1 MRTILFRL
9 ILIVTPVILSP
20 PAEAC
25 TTFIISGKHTPDGRP
40 VLYKNRD
47 TDEMRNAL
55 LYFTDGRYKY
65 VGLVDCNENF
75 RTMVWGGYNEA
86 GFAIMNSAAYNNN
99 LGDTTTFGDQEGV
112 VMKLALQNCRN
123 IEDFENLLR
132 VLPKPLGVDANF
144 GVIDA
149 YGGAAF
155 YETGNYKYIKYD
167 ANDQQV
173 APEGILIRTNYS
185 HSADITKGFGFA
197 RYKTAAAALSA
208 LTPEKYKPE
217 YFLNNISRNLYH
229 SLTETYLTAKIP
241 KKKNTPEYRF
251 FIDFIPRN
259 STSSAILIMGAR
271 DEMHIREAVMWTI
284 LGFPLTSVAVPVWI
298 SAGSELPEAVQAN
311 DSLKAPLCTAALTLK
326 NDCFPITYDRGY
338 NYINLSALI
347 NRENKGYL
355 QMLKPI
361 ESTIFD
367 KASKIQEGLGSGRKS
382 EKDVIDFYRWIDTF
396 LSEEYIKLFGI
407 SLM

>member
-9 ILIVTPVILSP
+9 ILIVIPVILSP
-20 PAEAC
+20 SAEAC

-47 TDEMRNAL
+47 TDQMQNAL

-65 VGLVDCNENF
+65 IGLVDCNENF

-99 LGDTTTFGDQEGV
+99 LGDTTKFADQEGV
-112 VMKLALQNCRN
+112 LMKLALQNCRTL
-123 IEDFENLLR
+123 EDFENLLR
-132 VLPKPLGVDANF
+132 TLPKPLGVDANF

-149 YGGAAF
+149 FGGAAF
-155 YETGNYKYIKYD
+155 YETGNYKFIKYD
-167 ANDQQV
+167 ANDPQV

-185 HSADITKGFGFA
+185 HSSDITKGFGFA
-197 RYKTAAAALSA
+197 RYKTAATALNA

-217 YFLNNISRNLYH
+217 YLLNNISRNLYH

-241 KKKNTPEYRF
+241 RKKNIPEYRF
-251 FIDFIPRN
+251 FIDYIPRN
-259 STSSAILIMGAR
+259 STASAIMIIGAR
-271 DEMHIREAVMWTI
+271 DEIHIGEAVMWTI

-298 SAGSELPEAVQAN
+298 SAGPDLPKVLVVN
-311 DSLKAPLCTAALTLK
+311 DNLKAPLCSAALRLK
-326 NDCFPITYDRGY
+326 EDCFPITYDRGY
-338 NYINLSALI
+338 NYINVSALI

-355 QMLKPI
+355 QMLKPVEGKI
-361 ESTIFD
+361 LEM
-367 KASKIQEGLGSGRKS
+367 ASNLQEGLGKGIKS
-382 EKDVIDFYRWIDTF
+382 NKDIIDFYRWIDAF
-396 LSEEYIKLFGI
+396 LSEEYDKLFGI
-407 SLM
+407 KLI